1 MLCGD
6 LPHCLS
12 LASTVR
18 LLPRTTCEEGRR
30 LTFCSFVLQTL
41 LGDIAFLRTATTPA
55 NEETWP
61 VLDSLNTIPLRIP
74 CEFCCQSRVRLLE
87 RRAERP
93 SCSPSSEILIKVRLK
108 AAPSVHIAHARWTAA
123 QHITAAVA
131 RPPEHQLF

>member
-1 MLCGD
+1 MLAGD

-12 LASTVR
+12 LASLVR
-18 LLPRTTCEEGRR
+18 LLPRITCEEGRH
-30 LTFCSFVLQTL
+30 LKFCSFVRQ
-41 LGDIAFLRTATTPA
+41 GDIAFLRTTTTPA
-55 NEETWP
+55 NEKTWTA
-61 VLDSLNTIPLRIP
+61 LDSLKTVPLRIP

-87 RRAERP
+87 RSTERP

-123 QHITAAVA
+123 QHITAAVT